1 MKFSKKSRYGL
12 RALICLALSGENER
26 VALSTIAEKG
36 GISLQY
42 LEQVFAAL
50 RRAGI
55 IRSVKGAQGGYILND
70 NPDKITVSR
79 IIEALDGTY
88 SVENEVTDT
97 THDAAS
103 EAIQKLVIDKVNE
116 QTRLLL
122 ESVTLADLVE
132 DCKNRSVQEY
142 MYFI

>member
-70 NPDKITVSR
+70 NPSKITVSR
-79 IIEALDGTY
+79 IIEALDGSY
-88 SVENEVTDT
+88 SVENEVTDSN
-97 THDAAS
+97 HDAPS

-116 QTRLLL
+116 QTRSFL

>member
-70 NPDKITVSR
+70 NPSKITVSR

-88 SVENEVTDT
+88 SVENEVTDSN
-97 THDAAS
+97 HDAPS

-116 QTRLLL
+116 QTRSFL

>member
-70 NPDKITVSR
+70 NTSKITVSR

-88 SVENEVTDT
+88 SVENEVTDSN
-97 THDAAS
+97 HDAPS

-116 QTRLLL
+116 QTRSFL

>member
-70 NPDKITVSR
+70 NPSKITVSR

-88 SVENEVTDT
+88 SVENEVNDT

>member
-70 NPDKITVSR
+70 NPAKITVSR

-116 QTRLLL
+116 KTRLLL

>member
-55 IRSVKGAQGGYILND
+55 IRSVKGAQGGYILNE
-70 NPDKITVSR
+70 NPSKITVSR

-88 SVENEVTDT
+88 SVENEVTDSN
-97 THDAAS
+97 HDAPS

-116 QTRLLL
+116 QTRSFL

>member
-70 NPDKITVSR
+70 NPSKITVSR

-88 SVENEVTDT
+88 SVENEVTDSN
-97 THDAAS
+97 HDAPS

-116 QTRLLL
+116 QTRSLL

>member
-70 NPDKITVSR
+70 NPSKITVSR

-88 SVENEVTDT
+88 SVENEVTDGN
-97 THDAAS
+97 HDAPS

-116 QTRLLL
+116 QTRSLL